1 MVVYRYRNGGLG
13 MFDFKFDWLP
23 EMDSHIMDIDV
34 QHQQLFKVG
43 RDMEQL
49 LRIKCIG
56 VTDKQ
61 LLDIICQ
68 LRDFSAYHFYVEESL
83 MEEMN
88 YSKLEEHRETHK
100 RYSEYIMNINLPKL
114 KENPEKELRLIK
126 DEIQEWIFEHVLHTD
141 REFSEAYLA
150 FKERQESEK
159 EAEAERRKLV
169 FVEGYGYKICS
180 LDVSDVYLA
189 KDQRYSGHTV
199 VVYKEAAREFNRLT
213 TLERNTYFSE
223 LSKVANAVIKVCEA
237 KTADYVSLSA
247 EELNFQF
254 HVIPKYGN
262 NDGLDAEFFD
272 ESQEV
277 LLEEEELLQRIL
289 KIRKALNK

>member
-1 MVVYRYRNGGLG
+1 
-13 MFDFKFDWLP
+13 MFDFKFDWQP
-23 EMDSHIMDIDV
+23 ELDSHIMDIDV

-88 YSKLEEHRETHK
+88 YSKLEQHREAHK

-114 KENPEKELRLIK
+114 KENPYKELTLIK
-126 DEIQEWIFEHVLHTD
+126 DEIKEWIFSHMLQDD
-141 REFSEAYLA
+141 REFSQEYLA
-150 FKERQESEK
+150 FKEKRDKEK
-159 EAEAERRKLV
+159 EAEEVRRKLV
-169 FVEGYGYKICS
+169 YVEDLGYKICS

-189 KDQRYSGHTV
+189 KDQRQKGHAIV
-199 VVYKEAAREFNRLT
+199 AYKENAREFNRLT
-213 TLERNTYFSE
+213 TLERNTYFAE
-223 LSKVANAVIKVCEA
+223 LSKVANAIIKVYGA
-237 KTADYVSLSA
+237 KFVDYASISGENV
-247 EELNFQF
+247 NFQS
-254 HVIPKYGN
+254 HVIPKYEN
-262 NDGLDAEFFD
+262 NDGLNADFFD
-272 ESQEV
+272 SSKEV
-277 LLEEEELLQRIL
+277 LLEEEEII
-289 KIRKALNK
+289 KIIQEIKKALNK

>member
-1 MVVYRYRNGGLG
+1 
-13 MFDFKFDWLP
+13 MFDFKFDWQPDL
-23 EMDSHIMDIDV
+23 DSHIMDIDV

-56 VTDKQ
+56 VTVKQ

-88 YSKLEEHRETHK
+88 YSKLEQHREAHK

-114 KENPEKELRLIK
+114 KENPEKELTLIK
-126 DEIQEWIFEHVLHTD
+126 DEIKEWIFTHMLQDD
-141 REFSEAYLA
+141 REFSEEYLA
-150 FKERQESEK
+150 FKERQENEK

-169 FVEGYGYKICS
+169 YVEEYGYRICS
-180 LDVSDVYLA
+180 LDVADVYLA
-189 KDQRYSGHTV
+189 KDQRHKGHAI

-223 LSKVANAVIKVCEA
+223 LSKVANAILKVCDA
-237 KTADYVSLSA
+237 KFADYVSFGM
-247 EELNFQF
+247 EDVNFQF
-254 HVIPKYGN
+254 HVIPKYDN
-262 NDGLDAEFFD
+262 NDGINAEFFD
-272 ESQEV
+272 SSKEV
-277 LLEEEELLQRIL
+277 LLEEEELIERIQ
-289 KIRKALNK
+289 KIKKALNK

>member
-1 MVVYRYRNGGLG
+1 
-13 MFDFKFDWLP
+13 MFDFKFDWQP
-23 EMDSHIMDIDV
+23 ELDSHIMDIDV

-88 YSKLEEHRETHK
+88 YSKLEQHREAHK

-114 KENPEKELRLIK
+114 KENPYKELTLIK
-126 DEIQEWIFEHVLHTD
+126 DEIKEWIFSHMLQDD
-141 REFSEAYLA
+141 REFSQEYLA
-150 FKERQESEK
+150 FKEKRDKEK
-159 EAEAERRKLV
+159 EAEEVRRKLV
-169 FVEGYGYKICS
+169 YVEDLGYKICS

-189 KDQRYSGHTV
+189 KDQRQKGHAIV
-199 VVYKEAAREFNRLT
+199 AYKENAREFNRLT
-213 TLERNTYFSE
+213 TLERNTYFAE
-223 LSKVANAVIKVCEA
+223 LSKVANAIIKVYGA
-237 KTADYVSLSA
+237 KLVDYASISGENV
-247 EELNFQF
+247 NFQS
-254 HVIPKYGN
+254 HVIPKYEN
-262 NDGLDAEFFD
+262 NDGLNADFFD
-272 ESQEV
+272 SSKEV
-277 LLEEEELLQRIL
+277 LLEEEEII
-289 KIRKALNK
+289 KIIQEIKKALNK

>member
-1 MVVYRYRNGGLG
+1 
-13 MFDFKFDWLP
+13 MFDFKFDWQPDL
-23 EMDSHIMDIDV
+23 DSHIMDIDV

-88 YSKLEEHRETHK
+88 YSKLEQHRETHK

-114 KENPEKELRLIK
+114 KENPEKELTLIK
-126 DEIQEWIFEHVLHTD
+126 DEIKEWIFTHMLQDD
-141 REFSEAYLA
+141 REFSEEYLA
-150 FKERQESEK
+150 FKERQENEK

-169 FVEGYGYKICS
+169 YVEEYGYRICS
-180 LDVSDVYLA
+180 LDVADVYLA
-189 KDQRYSGHTV
+189 KDQRHKGHAI

-223 LSKVANAVIKVCEA
+223 LSKVANAILKVCDA
-237 KTADYVSLSA
+237 KFADYVSFGM
-247 EELNFQF
+247 EDVNFQF
-254 HVIPKYGN
+254 HVIPKYDN
-262 NDGLDAEFFD
+262 NDGINAEFFD
-272 ESQEV
+272 SSKEV
-277 LLEEEELLQRIL
+277 LLEEEELIERIQ
-289 KIRKALNK
+289 KIKKALNK

>member
-1 MVVYRYRNGGLG
+1 MK
-13 MFDFKFDWLP
+13 MFDFKFDWQP

-88 YSKLEEHRETHK
+88 YSKLAEHRETHK
-100 RYSEYIMNINLPKL
+100 KYSEYIMNINLPKL

-126 DEIQEWIFEHVLHTD
+126 DEIQEWIFEHILHDD

-150 FKERQESEK
+150 FKEKQENEK
-159 EAEAERRKLV
+159 EAEAEKRKLV
-169 FVEGYGYKICS
+169 FVEGYGYKVCS
-180 LDVSDVYLA
+180 LDVSEVYLA
-189 KDQRYSGHTV
+189 KDQRNAGHAI
-199 VVYKEAAREFNRLT
+199 VVYKEASREFHRLT

-223 LSKVANAVIKVCEA
+223 LSKVANAIMKASEA
-237 KTADYVSLSA
+237 KTVDYVSFGLEDS
-247 EELNFQF
+247 NFQF
-254 HVIPKYGN
+254 HVIPKCDN
-262 NDGLDAEFFD
+262 QSGLDAGYFD
-272 ESQEV
+272 ASKEV
-277 LLEEEELLQRIL
+277 LLDEEELIQRIR
-289 KIRKALNK
+289 KIKKALNK

>member
-1 MVVYRYRNGGLG
+1 ME
-13 MFDFKFDWLP
+13 MFDFKFDWQP

-100 RYSEYIMNINLPKL
+100 KYSEYIMNINLPKL

-126 DEIQEWIFEHVLHTD
+126 DEIQEWIFEHILHDD
-141 REFSEAYLA
+141 REFSEEYLA

-159 EAEAERRKLV
+159 EAEVERRKLV
-169 FVEGYGYKICS
+169 FVKEYGYKVCS

-189 KDQRYSGHTV
+189 QNQRNPGHAI
-199 VVYKEAAREFNRLT
+199 VVYKEASRELRRLT

-223 LSKVANAVIKVCEA
+223 LSKVANAIMKITDA
-237 KTADYVSLSA
+237 KSVDYVSFGT
-247 EELNFQF
+247 EDLNFQF
-254 HVIPKYGN
+254 HIVPKDEN
-262 NDGLDAEFFD
+262 CDGVCVEYFD
-272 ESQEV
+272 SSKEV
-277 LLEEEELLQRIL
+277 LLDEEELIQRIL
-289 KIRKALNK
+289 KIKKALNK

>member
-1 MVVYRYRNGGLG
+1 
-13 MFDFKFDWLP
+13 MFDFKFDWQP

-88 YSKLEEHRETHK
+88 YSKLAEHRETHK

-126 DEIQEWIFEHVLHTD
+126 DEIQEWIFQHVLHED

-150 FKERQESEK
+150 FKEKQESEK

-169 FVEGYGYKICS
+169 FVEEYGYKVCD
-180 LDVSDVYLA
+180 LDVSDVYLS
-189 KDQRYSGHTV
+189 KDQRNPGHAL
-199 VVYKEAAREFNRLT
+199 VVYKEASRELRRLT

-223 LSKVANAVIKVCEA
+223 LSKVANAIMKVTDA
-237 KTADYVSLSA
+237 KTVDYVSFGM
-247 EELNFQF
+247 EDLNFQF
-254 HVIPKYGN
+254 HVVPKYEN
-262 NDGLDAEFFD
+262 CDGVCAEYFDA
-272 ESQEV
+272 SKEV
-277 LLEEEELLQRIL
+277 LLEEEELIQRIL
-289 KIRKALNK
+289 KIKKALNK